1 MTLTELRELSNLKLA
16 SASDITAVE
25 HREVN
30 SAIFD
35 FLQSMLPLATGT
47 LSIGDVTSADN
58 VRTVTFSD
66 VGTDNYKVIGGL
78 KYLGTDWDG
87 SNDVM
92 YVTGEYTRT
101 SFKVALREVNAYTQN
116 LSFDWE
122 IKLKS

>member
-1 MTLTELRELSNLKLA
+1 MTLTELREFSNTKLA
-16 SASDITAVE
+16 STSDITAVE

-35 FLQSMLPLATGT
+35 FIQTMLPLASGT
-47 LSIGDVTSADN
+47 YSIGDTGTDN
-58 VRTVTFSD
+58 VRTITFPD

-78 KYLGTDWDG
+78 KYAGTDYNI
-87 SNDVM
+87 SNDVIFM
-92 YVTGEYTRT
+92 TGEYTRT
-101 SFKVALREVNAYTQN
+101 SFKIALREVSANLQN